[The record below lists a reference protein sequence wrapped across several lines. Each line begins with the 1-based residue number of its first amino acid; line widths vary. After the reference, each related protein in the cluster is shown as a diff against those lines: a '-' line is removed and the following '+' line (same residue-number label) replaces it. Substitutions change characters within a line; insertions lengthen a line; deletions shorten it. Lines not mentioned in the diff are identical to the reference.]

1 LPTSR
6 RSIAPAEV
14 QREPNLD
21 TSAALF
27 CKPGENLVTP
37 ANSAAPRKRWY
48 AVLYIQVLI
57 AIIIGILIGYF
68 SPKIGIALK
77 PLGDAFVGLI
87 RIMIAPVIFCVIVQ
101 GIASM
106 ADLKKV
112 GKVGVKA
119 LIYFEVVSTL
129 ALLIGIV
136 VAVVLHPG
144 AGLNINSATLDPKA
158 AAVYVGRAKET
169 GFIPFL
175 LSFIPRTFVD
185 ALAGG
190 EVPQVL
196 LISILTGF
204 AIARLGEL
212 GARALRA
219 VEVANKVVFA
229 IVRIIVRTAPLGALG
244 GMAFTV
250 ASYGMASLSNLV
262 KLIGSFYLTS
272 LIFIVLVLGVIAAW
286 AGFSIFRFIA
296 YIKDEL
302 LIVLGTS
309 SSETVLP
316 DMMRKLEGLGAS
328 RSVVGLVFPTG
339 YVFNTD
345 GTNIYLT
352 LSVLFL
358 AQATGTQLTF
368 SQIAGIL
375 LFALIAS
382 KGGSGVTG
390 TGFVTLAA
398 ILAAVPAIPIQALA
412 LLVGIEK
419 FMSECRALTNVVGNG
434 VATLVVSRWQGELD
448 SAKMR
453 EVMSHPGENNEP
465 KVA

>member
-1 LPTSR
+1 LVKAE
-6 RSIAPAEV
+6 SI
-14 QREPNLD
+14 
-21 TSAALF
+21 
-27 CKPGENLVTP
+27 
-37 ANSAAPRKRWY
+37 RKARPWY
-48 AVLYIQVLI
+48 AILYVQVLI
-57 AIIIGILIGYF
+57 AVLIGCGIGGF
-68 SPKIGIALK
+68 FPKTGMALK
-77 PLGDAFVGLI
+77 PLGDAFVSLI
-87 RIMIAPVIFCVIVQ
+87 RMMIAPVIFCVIVQ

-106 ADLKKV
+106 SDLKKL
-112 GKVGVKA
+112 GTLGVKT

-129 ALLIGIV
+129 ALIIGIM
-136 VAVVLHPG
+136 VAVVFHPG
-144 AGLNINSATLDPKA
+144 AGLNIDAATLDPKA
-158 AAVYVGRAKET
+158 AAVFAGRAKET

-175 LSFIPRTFVD
+175 LGFIPRTFIG
-185 ALAGG
+185 ALADG

-204 AIARLGEL
+204 AIANMGEI
-212 GARALRA
+212 GKRALSA
-219 VEVANKVVFA
+219 IEVANKMVFG
-229 IVRIIVRTAPLGALG
+229 IVRIVVRAAPLGALG

-250 ASYGMASLSNLV
+250 GSYGVASLANLL
-262 KLIGSFYLTS
+262 KLMGTFYLS
-272 LIFIVLVLGVIAAW
+272 SFLFVVIVLGIIARL
-286 AGFSIFRFIA
+286 AGFSIFRFLA

-328 RSVVGLVFPTG
+328 RSTVGLVFPTG

-352 LSVLFL
+352 LAALFL
-358 AQATGTQLTF
+358 AQATNTHLSLG
-368 SQIAGIL
+368 QISGIL
-375 LFALIAS
+375 LFALVAS

-398 ILAAVPAIPIQALA
+398 ILAAVPSIPVQSLA

-448 SAKMR
+448 VENMR
-453 EVMSHPGENNEP
+453 RVMEKPPENSETSSG
-465 KVA
+465 

>member
-1 LPTSR
+1 VAKAESAR
-6 RSIAPAEV
+6 RARP
-14 QREPNLD
+14 
-21 TSAALF
+21 
-27 CKPGENLVTP
+27 
-37 ANSAAPRKRWY
+37 WY
-48 AVLYIQVLI
+48 TILYVQVLI
-57 AIIIGILIGYF
+57 AVLIGCGIGGF
-68 SPKIGIALK
+68 FPKTGMALK
-77 PLGDAFVGLI
+77 PLGDAFVSLI
-87 RIMIAPVIFCVIVQ
+87 RMMIAPVIFCVIVR

-106 ADLKKV
+106 SDLKKV
-112 GKVGVKA
+112 GTLGVKT

-129 ALLIGIV
+129 ALIIGIA
-136 VAVVLHPG
+136 VAVVFHPG
-144 AGLNINSATLDPKA
+144 AGLNIDAATLDPKA
-158 AAVYVGRAKET
+158 AAVFVGRAKET
-169 GFIPFL
+169 GFVPFL
-175 LSFIPRTFVD
+175 LGFIPKTFIG
-185 ALAGG
+185 ALADG

-204 AIARLGEL
+204 AIANMGEV
-212 GARALRA
+212 GKRALNA
-219 VEVANKVVFA
+219 IEVANKVVFG
-229 IVRIIVRTAPLGALG
+229 IVRIVVRAAPLGALG

-250 ASYGMASLSNLV
+250 GSYGVASLENLL
-262 KLIGSFYLTS
+262 KLMGTFYLS
-272 LIFIVLVLGVIAAW
+272 SFLFVVVVLGIIARL
-286 AGFSIFRFIA
+286 AGFSIFRFLA

-328 RSVVGLVFPTG
+328 RSAVGLVFPMG

-352 LSVLFL
+352 LAVLFL
-358 AQATGTQLTF
+358 AQATNTHLSLG
-368 SQIAGIL
+368 QISGIL
-375 LFALIAS
+375 LFALLAS

-398 ILAAVPAIPIQALA
+398 ILAAVPSIPVQSLA

-448 SAKMR
+448 VENMRRVMEKPPENSETNSA
-453 EVMSHPGENNEP
+453 
-465 KVA
+465 

>member
-1 LPTSR
+1 LGKAQTVRKSR
-6 RSIAPAEV
+6 P
-14 QREPNLD
+14 
-21 TSAALF
+21 
-27 CKPGENLVTP
+27 
-37 ANSAAPRKRWY
+37 WY
-48 AVLYIQVLI
+48 TILYLQVLI
-57 AIIIGILIGYF
+57 AVVIGSLIGRF
-68 SPKIGIALK
+68 FPKTGMALK
-77 PLGDAFVGLI
+77 PLGDAFVSLI
-87 RIMIAPVIFCVIVQ
+87 RMMIAPVIFCVIVQ

-106 ADLKKV
+106 SDLKKV
-112 GKVGVKA
+112 GKVGVKT

-129 ALLIGIV
+129 ALMIGIA
-136 VAVVLHPG
+136 VALLVHPG
-144 AGLNINSATLDPKA
+144 AGLNIDPATLDPKA

-175 LSFIPRTFVD
+175 LGFIPRTFVG
-185 ALAGG
+185 ALAEG

-196 LISILTGF
+196 LISILTGL
-204 AIARLGEL
+204 AIARMGEW
-212 GARALRA
+212 GKRALDA
-219 VEVANKVVFA
+219 IEIANKVVFG
-229 IVRIIVRTAPLGALG
+229 IVRIVVRAAPLGALG

-250 ASYGMASLSNLV
+250 GSYGVASLTNLL
-262 KLIGSFYLTS
+262 KLMGTFYLS
-272 LIFIVLVLGVIAAW
+272 SVVFVLFVLGAIAYM
-286 AGFSIFRFIA
+286 AGFSIFRFLA

-352 LSVLFL
+352 LAALFL
-358 AQATGTQLTF
+358 AQATNTHLSWG
-368 SQIAGIL
+368 QITGIL
-375 LFALIAS
+375 LFALVAS

-398 ILAAVPAIPIQALA
+398 ILAAVPSIPVQSLA

-448 SAKMR
+448 VEKMR
-453 EVMSHPGENNEP
+453 RVMEKPPEISESD
-465 KVA
+465 AA

>member
-1 LPTSR
+1 VAKAELA
-6 RSIAPAEV
+6 RSARP
-14 QREPNLD
+14 
-21 TSAALF
+21 
-27 CKPGENLVTP
+27 
-37 ANSAAPRKRWY
+37 WY
-48 AVLYIQVLI
+48 TILYVQVLI
-57 AIIIGILIGYF
+57 AVLIGCGIGGF
-68 SPKIGIALK
+68 FPKTGMALK
-77 PLGDAFVGLI
+77 PLGDAFVSLI
-87 RIMIAPVIFCVIVQ
+87 RMMIAPVIFCVIVQ

-106 ADLKKV
+106 SDLKKV
-112 GKVGVKA
+112 GTLGVKT

-129 ALLIGIV
+129 ALIIGIA
-136 VAVVLHPG
+136 VAVVFHPG
-144 AGLNINSATLDPKA
+144 AGLNIDAATLDPKA
-158 AAVYVGRAKET
+158 AAVFMGRAKET
-169 GFIPFL
+169 GFVPFL
-175 LSFIPRTFVD
+175 LGFIPKTFIG
-185 ALAGG
+185 ALADG

-204 AIARLGEL
+204 AIANMGEV
-212 GARALRA
+212 GKRALNA
-219 VEVANKVVFA
+219 IEVANKVVFG
-229 IVRIIVRTAPLGALG
+229 IVRIVVRAAPLGALG

-250 ASYGMASLSNLV
+250 GSYGVASLANLL
-262 KLIGSFYLTS
+262 KLMGTFYLS
-272 LIFIVLVLGVIAAW
+272 SFLFVVVVLGIIARL
-286 AGFSIFRFIA
+286 AGFSIFRFLA

-352 LSVLFL
+352 LAVLFL
-358 AQATGTQLTF
+358 AQATNTHL
-368 SQIAGIL
+368 SPAQISGIL
-375 LFALIAS
+375 LFALLAS

-398 ILAAVPAIPIQALA
+398 ILAAVPSIPVQSLA
-412 LLVGIEK
+412 LLVGIDK

-448 SAKMR
+448 VENMRRVMEKPPENSETNSA
-453 EVMSHPGENNEP
+453 
-465 KVA
+465 

>member
-1 LPTSR
+1 MAVLQDFT
-6 RSIAPAEV
+6 
-14 QREPNLD
+14 QH
-21 TSAALF
+21 
-27 CKPGENLVTP
+27 GEHSV
-37 ANSAAPRKRWY
+37 AKAHSKRKRGPWY
-48 AVLYIQVLI
+48 TVLYIQVLI
-57 AIIIGILIGYF
+57 AVVIGCAIGALF
-68 SPKIGIALK
+68 PKTGMALK
-77 PLGDAFVGLI
+77 PLGDSFVALI
-87 RIMIAPVIFCVIVQ
+87 RMMIAPVIFCVIVQ

-106 ADLKKV
+106 SDLKKV
-112 GKVGVKA
+112 GTIGIKT

-129 ALLIGIV
+129 ALIIGIV
-136 VAVVLHPG
+136 VAVVVHPG
-144 AGLNINSATLDPKA
+144 AGLNIDAATLDPKA
-158 AAVYVGRAKET
+158 AAVFVGRAKET

-175 LSFIPRTFVD
+175 LAFIPRTFVG
-185 ALAGG
+185 ALAEG

-204 AIARLGEL
+204 AIANLGEI
-212 GARALRA
+212 GQRALQGI
-219 VEVANKVVFA
+219 ELANKVVFG
-229 IVRIIVRTAPLGALG
+229 IVRIVVRAAPLGALG

-250 ASYGMASLSNLV
+250 GSYGIASLTNLL
-262 KLIGSFYLTS
+262 KLMGTFYLS
-272 LIFIVLVLGVIAAW
+272 SILFVVFVLGAIAYFS
-286 AGFSIFRFIA
+286 GFSIFRFLA

-316 DMMRKLEGLGAS
+316 DMMRKLEALGAP
-328 RSVVGLVFPTG
+328 RSIVGLVFPTG

-352 LSVLFL
+352 LAALFL
-358 AQATGTQLTF
+358 AQATNTHLSLG
-368 SQIAGIL
+368 QIGGIL
-375 LFALIAS
+375 LFALVAS

-398 ILAAVPAIPIQALA
+398 ILAAVPSIPVTSLA

-448 SAKMR
+448 IKKLNEALA
-453 EVMSHPGENNEP
+453 HPGENVE
-465 KVA
+465 ADTA

>member
-1 LPTSR
+1 V
-6 RSIAPAEV
+6 AKAE
-14 QREPNLD
+14 
-21 TSAALF
+21 SM
-27 CKPGENLVTP
+27 
-37 ANSAAPRKRWY
+37 RKGQAWY
-48 AVLYIQVLI
+48 TILYVQVLI
-57 AIIIGILIGYF
+57 AVLIGCGIGGF
-68 SPKIGIALK
+68 FPKAGMALK
-77 PLGDAFVGLI
+77 PLGDAFVSLI
-87 RIMIAPVIFCVIVQ
+87 RMMIAPVIFCVIVQ

-106 ADLKKV
+106 SDLKKL
-112 GKVGVKA
+112 GTLGVKT

-129 ALLIGIV
+129 ALVIGIV
-136 VAVVLHPG
+136 VAVVFHPG
-144 AGLNINSATLDPKA
+144 SGLNIDAATLDPKA
-158 AAVYVGRAKET
+158 AAVFVGRAKET

-175 LSFIPRTFVD
+175 LGFIPKTFVG
-185 ALAGG
+185 ALADG

-204 AIARLGEL
+204 AIANMGEFGKKALGWI
-212 GARALRA
+212 
-219 VEVANKVVFA
+219 EVANKVVFG
-229 IVRIIVRTAPLGALG
+229 IVRIVVRAAPLGALG

-250 ASYGMASLSNLV
+250 GSYGVASLANLL
-262 KLIGSFYLTS
+262 KLMGTFYLS
-272 LIFIVLVLGVIAAW
+272 SFLFVVVVLVIIARL
-286 AGFSIFRFIA
+286 AGFSIFRFLA

-352 LSVLFL
+352 LAALFL
-358 AQATGTQLTF
+358 AQATNTHLSLG
-368 SQIAGIL
+368 QISGIL
-375 LFALIAS
+375 LFALVAS

-398 ILAAVPAIPIQALA
+398 ILAAVPSIPVQSLA

-448 SAKMR
+448 VEKMR
-453 EVMSHPGENNEP
+453 RVMEKPPENSETNS
-465 KVA
+465 A

>member
-1 LPTSR
+1 MTGATSP
-6 RSIAPAEV
+6 PAA
-14 QREPNLD
+14 RP
-21 TSAALF
+21 
-27 CKPGENLVTP
+27 
-37 ANSAAPRKRWY
+37 WY
-48 AVLYIQVLI
+48 AILYIQVLI
-57 AIIIGILIGYF
+57 AIFLGILIGRF
-68 SPKIGIALK
+68 SPKTGVALK

-87 RIMIAPVIFCVIVQ
+87 RMMIAPVIFCVITQ
-101 GIASM
+101 GIAGM
-106 ADLKKV
+106 ADIRKV
-112 GKVGVKA
+112 GKVGIKT
-119 LIYFEVVSTL
+119 LIYFEAVSTL
-129 ALLIGIV
+129 ALLIGIT
-136 VAVVLHPG
+136 VAVVIHPG
-144 AGLNINSATLDPKA
+144 AGLNINPATLDPKA

-175 LSFIPRTFVD
+175 LSFIPHTFVE
-185 ALAGG
+185 AFTGG
-190 EVPQVL
+190 DVPQVL

-204 AIARLGEL
+204 AIAALGES
-212 GARALRA
+212 GVRALRA
-219 VEVANKVVFA
+219 IEVANKVVFG
-229 IVRIIVRTAPLGALG
+229 IVRIIVRAAPLGALG

-250 ASYGMASLSNLV
+250 GSYGMASLSNLI
-262 KLIGSFYLTS
+262 KLIGTFYLTS
-272 LIFIVLVLGVIAAW
+272 IIFVVVVLGAIAWW

-352 LSVLFL
+352 LSALFL
-358 AQATGTQLTF
+358 AQATGTHL
-368 SQIAGIL
+368 SLGQISALL
-375 LFALIAS
+375 LFALLAS

-398 ILAAVPAIPIQALA
+398 ILAAVPAIPVQGLA

-448 SAKMR
+448 STKLRA
-453 EVMSHPGENNEP
+453 VMSHRGEDATP
-465 KVA
+465 PAA

>member
-1 LPTSR
+1 LQHGEH
-6 RSIAPAEV
+6 IVGNVE
-14 QREPNLD
+14 
-21 TSAALF
+21 SA
-27 CKPGENLVTP
+27 
-37 ANSAAPRKRWY
+37 RKVRRWY
-48 AVLYIQVLI
+48 TVLYVQVLI
-57 AIIIGILIGYF
+57 AVLIGCGIGGF
-68 SPKIGIALK
+68 FPKTGMALK
-77 PLGDAFVGLI
+77 PLGDAFVSLI
-87 RIMIAPVIFCVIVQ
+87 RMMIAPVIFCVIVQ

-106 ADLKKV
+106 SDLKKV
-112 GKVGVKA
+112 GTLGVKT

-129 ALLIGIV
+129 ALIIGIL
-136 VAVVLHPG
+136 VAVVFHPG
-144 AGLNINSATLDPKA
+144 AGLNIDAATLDPKA
-158 AAVYVGRAKET
+158 AAVFVGRAKET

-175 LSFIPRTFVD
+175 LGFIPRTFIG
-185 ALAGG
+185 ALADG

-204 AIARLGEL
+204 AIANMGEIGKRAL
-212 GARALRA
+212 GAI
-219 VEVANKVVFA
+219 EVANKVVFG
-229 IVRIIVRTAPLGALG
+229 IVRIVVRAAPLGALG

-250 ASYGMASLSNLV
+250 GSYGVASLANLL
-262 KLIGSFYLTS
+262 KLMGTFYLS
-272 LIFIVLVLGVIAAW
+272 SFLFVVVVLGIIARL
-286 AGFSIFRFIA
+286 AGFSIFRFLA

-328 RSVVGLVFPTG
+328 RSTVGLVFPTG

-352 LSVLFL
+352 LAALFL
-358 AQATGTQLTF
+358 AQATNTHLSLG
-368 SQIAGIL
+368 QISGIL
-375 LFALIAS
+375 LFALVAS

-398 ILAAVPAIPIQALA
+398 ILAAVPSIPVQSLA

-434 VATLVVSRWQGELD
+434 VATLVISRWQGELD
-448 SAKMR
+448 VENMRRVMEKPPENPETNSA
-453 EVMSHPGENNEP
+453 
-465 KVA
+465 

>member
-1 LPTSR
+1 VVK
-6 RSIAPAEV
+6 AE
-14 QREPNLD
+14 L
-21 TSAALF
+21 T
-27 CKPGENLVTP
+27 
-37 ANSAAPRKRWY
+37 RKARPWY
-48 AVLYIQVLI
+48 TILYVQVLI
-57 AIIIGILIGYF
+57 GVLIGCGIGGF
-68 SPKIGIALK
+68 FPKTGMALK
-77 PLGDAFVGLI
+77 PLGDAFVSLI
-87 RIMIAPVIFCVIVQ
+87 RMMIAPVIFCVIVQ

-106 ADLKKV
+106 SDLKKL
-112 GKVGVKA
+112 GTLGVKT

-129 ALLIGIV
+129 ALIIGIV
-136 VAVVLHPG
+136 VAVLIHPG
-144 AGLNINSATLDPKA
+144 AGLNIDAATLDPKA
-158 AAVYVGRAKET
+158 AAVFVGRAKET

-175 LSFIPRTFVD
+175 LGFIPRTFIG
-185 ALAGG
+185 ALADG

-204 AIARLGEL
+204 AIANMGEVGKRAL
-212 GARALRA
+212 GAI
-219 VEVANKVVFA
+219 EVANKVVFRL
-229 IVRIIVRTAPLGALG
+229 VRMVVRAAPLGALG

-250 ASYGMASLSNLV
+250 GSYGVASLANLL
-262 KLIGSFYLTS
+262 KLMGTFYLS
-272 LIFIVLVLGVIAAW
+272 SFLFVVVVLGIIARL
-286 AGFSIFRFIA
+286 AGFSIFRFLA

-316 DMMRKLEGLGAS
+316 DMMRKLEALGAS

-352 LSVLFL
+352 LAALFL
-358 AQATGTQLTF
+358 AQATNTHLSLGQV
-368 SQIAGIL
+368 SGIL
-375 LFALIAS
+375 LFALVAS

-398 ILAAVPAIPIQALA
+398 ILAAVPSIPVQSLA

-448 SAKMR
+448 VENMR
-453 EVMSHPGENNEP
+453 RVMEKPPENSETSSE
-465 KVA
+465 

>member
-1 LPTSR
+1 VSHGK
-6 RSIAPAEV
+6 
-14 QREPNLD
+14 
-21 TSAALF
+21 SAAQR
-27 CKPGENLVTP
+27 KP
-37 ANSAAPRKRWY
+37 WY
-48 AVLYIQVLI
+48 AVLYVQVLV
-57 AIIIGILIGYF
+57 AIVVGVLIGRF
-68 SPKIGIALK
+68 FPKTGIALK
-77 PLGDAFVGLI
+77 PLGDGFVALI
-87 RIMIAPVIFCVIVQ
+87 RMMIAPVIFCVVVQ

-106 ADLKKV
+106 SDLKKV

-129 ALLIGIV
+129 ALIVGIV
-136 VAVVLHPG
+136 VAVILHPG
-144 AGLNINSATLDPKA
+144 AGLNIDPATLDPKA
-158 AAVYVGRAKET
+158 AAIYVGRAKET
-169 GFIPFL
+169 GIIPFL
-175 LSFIPRTFVD
+175 LGFIPRTFVD

-204 AIARLGEL
+204 AIARMGEF
-212 GARALRA
+212 GVRALRA
-219 VEVANKVVFA
+219 IEVANKVVFG
-229 IVRIIVRTAPLGALG
+229 IIRIIVRAAPLGALG

-262 KLIGSFYLTS
+262 KLIGTFYLTS
-272 LIFIVLVLGVIAAW
+272 LIFIVVVLGAIAYW

-328 RSVVGLVFPTG
+328 SSIVGLVFPTG

-352 LSVLFL
+352 LSALFL
-358 AQATGTQLTF
+358 AQATNTHLTL
-368 SQIAGIL
+368 SQIVGIL

-398 ILAAVPAIPIQALA
+398 ILAAVPAIPVQALA

-434 VATLVVSRWQGELD
+434 VATIVVSRWEGELD
-448 SAKMR
+448 TTKMR
-453 EVMSHPGENNEP
+453 EILAHPVESGEA
-465 KVA
+465 KSG

>member
-1 LPTSR
+1 
-6 RSIAPAEV
+6 
-14 QREPNLD
+14 
-21 TSAALF
+21 
-27 CKPGENLVTP
+27 
-37 ANSAAPRKRWY
+37 
-48 AVLYIQVLI
+48 
-57 AIIIGILIGYF
+57 
-68 SPKIGIALK
+68 
-77 PLGDAFVGLI
+77 
-87 RIMIAPVIFCVIVQ
+87 
-101 GIASM
+101 
-106 ADLKKV
+106 V

-119 LIYFEVVSTL
+119 LIYFEIVSTL
-129 ALLIGIV
+129 ALITGII

-144 AGLNINSATLDPKA
+144 AGLNIDPATLDPKITA
-158 AAVYVGRAKET
+158 TYVGRAKET
-169 GFIPFL
+169 GIIPFL
-175 LSFIPRTFVD
+175 LNFIPRTFVD

-196 LISILTGF
+196 LISILTGA
-204 AIARLGEL
+204 AIARMGEF

-219 VEVANKVVFA
+219 VEVANKVVFG
-229 IVRIIVRTAPLGALG
+229 IIRIIVRMAPLGALG

-250 ASYGMASLSNLV
+250 GSYGLASLSNLV
-262 KLIGSFYLTS
+262 KLIGTFYATS
-272 LIFIVLVLGVIAAW
+272 LIFVVVILGTIAYG

-316 DMMRKLEGLGAS
+316 DMMQKLERLGAS

-352 LSVLFL
+352 LSVIFL
-358 AQATGTQLTF
+358 AQATNTHLSIG
-368 SQIAGIL
+368 QISGIL

-398 ILAAVPAIPIQALA
+398 ILAAVPSVPVQSLA

-434 VATLVVSRWQGELD
+434 VATLVVSRWERELD
-448 SAKMR
+448 ATQLRERMSASP
-453 EVMSHPGENNEP
+453 VIENSKPE
-465 KVA
+465 